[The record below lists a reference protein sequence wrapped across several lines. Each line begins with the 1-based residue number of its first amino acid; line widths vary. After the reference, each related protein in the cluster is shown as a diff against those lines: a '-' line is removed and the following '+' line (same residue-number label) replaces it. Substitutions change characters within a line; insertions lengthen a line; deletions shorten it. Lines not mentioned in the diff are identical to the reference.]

1 MSRVGLPLCAPSSG
15 PHVHHARANRRRSL
29 LSNAQLHM
37 TSSLLAL
44 GRMSVLELC
53 GGIKSEFLP
62 SAIAAYSRHL
72 DCGKR
77 KPCLQRSLL
86 QHRHRLMYSLSH
98 ISDDPQQP
106 RRANYSVDRCEYRAQ
121 GSDIC
126 GCNENTFRCT
136 VVGGRTT
143 LVFKRRYCHRLWGL
157 AVGGRNVGGEC
168 FLYWVDDWHS
178 RLPALYCNSFAS
190 RTPDL
195 TLSQCSL
202 KLLL

>member
-1 MSRVGLPLCAPSSG
+1 MGLCAPSSG
-15 PHVHHARANRRRSL
+15 EGVLPQMHHARAYRGRSV

-72 DCGKR
+72 HCGKR

-86 QHRHRLMYSLSH
+86 QHRHWLMYSLSH

-121 GSDIC
+121 RSDIC

-136 VVGGRTT
+136 VFGGRTT
-143 LVFKRRYCHRLWGL
+143 LVSNGRYWRR
-157 AVGGRNVGGEC
+157 
-168 FLYWVDDWHS
+168 
-178 RLPALYCNSFAS
+178 
-190 RTPDL
+190 
-195 TLSQCSL
+195 
-202 KLLL
+202 